1 MMGRPGGALPR
12 LPFVSPYL
20 MPLPLRRTLLKLD
33 ADVGVRREQHL
44 GQEGEPERL
53 RQVDRREAK
62 DGGHKPVP
70 EEHQRDGADQAD
82 HQGQDEKAND
92 IDDAVSHEASDVGE
106 FVQELL
112 HVLFV
117 PSELLASL

>member
-1 MMGRPGGALPR
+1 MGRPGDALPR

-20 MPLPLRRTLLKLD
+20 MPLPLRRTLLQLD
-33 ADVGVRREQHL
+33 ADIGVRREQHL
-44 GQEGEPERL
+44 SQEGEPERL
-53 RQVDRREAK
+53 REVDRREAE
-62 DGGHKPVP
+62 DGWDQPVP
-70 EEHQRDGADQAD
+70 EEHHRHGADQAD

-92 IDDAVSHEASDVGE
+92 VDDAVSHEASDVGE

-112 HVLFV
+112 HVLIV